1 MIGFICIATSRLN
14 MFENMV
20 VEWSFLLQTQHP
32 VNLNFLAEDKNMIQ
46 DKVRILSAD
55 ASCLKEDLTVEIVE
69 LLPVEDIRLNNEDQA
84 TTECS
89 SSFGYSQSED
99 EGQSCEVESE
109 LREGN
114 GAMPSAEDV
123 PTIGQTSDFAIV
135 VTRFP

>member
-1 MIGFICIATSRLN
+1 MTFKKLTVYIYEFFKYI
-14 MFENMV
+14 
-20 VEWSFLLQTQHP
+20 
-32 VNLNFLAEDKNMIQ
+32 LAEDKNMIQ

-55 ASCLKEDLTVEIVE
+55 ASCLNEDLTVEIVE
-69 LLPVEDIRLNNEDQA
+69 LLPVEDIRLNNEDQE

-123 PTIGQTSDFAIV
+123 PTIRRYCFRISEHLDRHSILQM
-135 VTRFP
+135 